1 MSIPSLDD
9 FNERARKKKATESRT
24 RTQKPSVKAPEGI
37 NAFWNNLGNF
47 NADAVQ
53 NIGNFAGTIG
63 SFLGGRQQAAPGQGP
78 GDAMAKTLRAGLYTT
93 PKPPAGT
100 GARESGIPTVT
111 STPTPTPTASAP
123 SKTLADYLQEATSLL
138 GSSGG
143 RSVNYDP
150 QRATARQNAAEADA
164 RLEAMYRQLRGSID
178 ADAPV
183 LQQAYQTAIDS
194 TAQNAATA
202 QAQTQAASDNAQARN
217 DQVLANLGIQQAAGN
232 QIQEGRDLGTQ
243 TAGNIA
249 AQASKGQAAGDR
261 LVSNQATA
269 LQHNTNIGN
278 AAGLEGNLQRAANQA
293 KLNALLAQIDQKE
306 QQDNAALS
314 ENNFS
319 KQLSLANSLL
329 DFDRYGQQRQDQQD
343 QSLAKLM
350 NDRDI
355 AAMKLQSN
363 QAPDLRA
370 MLKMMGVDE
379 TWLTKDPKAAASLID
394 ALTKTTFAQ

>member
-9 FNERARKKKATESRT
+9 FNKRAREKKDAPK
-24 RTQKPSVKAPEGI
+24 KPKKLNRNTLGFGKEAPEGYRK
-37 NAFWNNLGNF
+37 NGFGVTLPTGVQDF
-47 NADAVQ
+47 NQGLRNVPGGQLPSLKPPQGIDWRLFQ
-53 NIGNFAGTIG
+53 NTAKEGVKR
-63 SFLGGRQQAAPGQGP
+63 LPGGIAPGNRQP
-78 GDAMAKTLRAGLYTT
+78 TEQ
-93 PKPPAGT
+93 PAVPDEG
-100 GARESGIPTVT
+100 
-111 STPTPTPTASAP
+111 STA
-123 SKTLADYLQEATSLL
+123 KTLADYLQEAMSLI
-138 GSSGG
+138 GGSGG
-143 RSVNYDP
+143 GVNYDP

-183 LQQAYQTAIDS
+183 LQQAYQTAIDA

-249 AQASKGQAAGDR
+249 AQASRGQAAGDR

-293 KLNALLAQIDQKE
+293 KLNALLAEIDQKE

-314 ENNFS
+314 ENSFS

-329 DFDRYGQQRQDQQD
+329 DFDRYNQEQQASQEQA
-343 QSLAKLM
+343 LAKLM

-355 AAMKLQSN
+355 AAMKAQSN

-379 TWLTKDPKAAASLID
+379 TWLTKDPKAAASLIG

>member
-1 MSIPSLDD
+1 MADKNKNGIDDSKEKAFSTFLPGALTAPAGSDSGTANRPPVGTSYSDPTGSFRQPFKPIPIGGLPAGRYIMQNPQEQETKVEPLSDAW
-9 FNERARKKKATESRT
+9 RAKTFPAKA
-24 RTQKPSVKAPEGI
+24 QPAPEAHKSLSDYFQQAI
-37 NAFWNNLGNF
+37 AL
-47 NADAVQ
+47 
-53 NIGNFAGTIG
+53 
-63 SFLGGRQQAAPGQGP
+63 LGGS
-78 GDAMAKTLRAGLYTT
+78 AG
-93 PKPPAGT
+93 
-100 GARESGIPTVT
+100 
-111 STPTPTPTASAP
+111 
-123 SKTLADYLQEATSLL
+123 
-138 GSSGG
+138 GG
-143 RSVNYDP
+143 VNYDP
-150 QRATARQNAAEADA
+150 QRATARQNASEADA

-183 LQQAYQTAIDS
+183 LQKAYQTAIDS

-217 DQVLANLGIQQAAGN
+217 DRVLANLGIQQAAGN

-278 AAGLEGNLQRAANQA
+278 AAGLEGNLQRAVNQA
-293 KLNALLAQIDQKE
+293 KLNALLSEIDQKE

-314 ENNFS
+314 ENSFS
-319 KQLSLANSLL
+319 KQLSLVNLL
-329 DFDRYGQQRQDQQD
+329 FNFDRYNQEQQASQEQA
-343 QSLAKLM
+343 LAKLM

-355 AAMKLQSN
+355 AAMKAQSN

-379 TWLTKDPKAAASLID
+379 TWLTKDPKAAASLIG